1 MIRRSSGRCGCAAS
15 NPIRARPR
23 RCTTKLKR
31 LGSVNKT
38 GACTMMRASVFAA
51 VFVGILGFAQ
61 PISAQQGRPNV
72 EAAQSEAGTPPTP
85 IPPERVRVTGSVARA
100 QRALPDNEATL
111 AERMNANTVT
121 VISGTPGG
129 TYFRAASD
137 MAFVLDDGDNLRILP
152 VLGKGA
158 GQNAYDIRFLR
169 GIDLGFVRTDT
180 LDQLR
185 QDKRLN
191 RIDERLVSIARLFND
206 ELHVIAARDVTDIR
220 QLEGKKVSFDVK
232 GSGTDSSGRAMFE
245 GLGVKVEAVNMDQP
259 AALRLLQSGE
269 LGAVVSVA
277 AKPVAVVAT
286 FEGGA
291 ERFHFLE
298 VPYPEPLQRNYL
310 PATLTHDD
318 YPRLVPQGES
328 VNTIAVGTI
337 LACYNWPENTDRYR
351 RIVRFIDAFFSKIDE
366 FSKPPRHPKWQEVN
380 LEASV
385 PGWKRFPAAQRWL
398 DTHQEAPVTP
408 KSATVSAETRAE
420 VERFFHERMRQMS
433 R

>member
-1 MIRRSSGRCGCAAS
+1 MSRTVAFVAAWF
-15 NPIRARPR
+15 I
-23 RCTTKLKR
+23 
-31 LGSVNKT
+31 
-38 GACTMMRASVFAA
+38 
-51 VFVGILGFAQ
+51 GILGLAQ
-61 PISAQQGRPNV
+61 PSSAQQDRAHG
-72 EAAQSEAGTPPTP
+72 EAARSGAG
-85 IPPERVRVTGSVARA
+85 A
-100 QRALPDNEATL
+100 QRAVAESEAAL
-111 AERMNANTVT
+111 AERMNANTVA

-137 MAFVLDDGDNLRILP
+137 MAFVLDDGDTLRILP

-180 LDQLR
+180 LDFLR

-191 RIDERLVSIARLFND
+191 KIDQHLVSIARLFND
-206 ELHVIAARDVTDIR
+206 ELHVIAPREVTDIR

-232 GSGTDSSGRAMFE
+232 GSGTDSSGRAMFD

-291 ERFHFLE
+291 ERFHLLE
-298 VPYPEPLQRNYL
+298 VPYPQPLERNYL
-310 PATLTHDD
+310 PATLTHED
-318 YPRLVPQGES
+318 YPRLVAEGET
-328 VNTIAVGTI
+328 VNTISVGTI

-351 RIVRFIDAFFSKIDE
+351 RIARFIDAFFSKIDE

-385 PGWKRFPAAQRWL
+385 PGWKRFPAAQQWL
-398 DTHQEAPVTP
+398 DTHRESSVAVKP
-408 KSATVSAETRAE
+408 SSVSAETREE
-420 VERFFHERMRQMS
+420 VERFFQDRWRSERAQRPGTGQ